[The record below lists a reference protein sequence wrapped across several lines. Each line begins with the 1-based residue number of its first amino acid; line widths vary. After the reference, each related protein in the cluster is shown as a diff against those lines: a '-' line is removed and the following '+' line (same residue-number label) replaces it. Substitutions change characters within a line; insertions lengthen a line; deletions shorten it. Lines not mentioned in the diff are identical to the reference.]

1 MTFDERYHGT
11 DTSFKP
17 GVYDASN
24 QFVTL
29 YQLDEGVSKSAY
41 GALIP
46 SGNGLINTADQDLY
60 KLGAL
65 KPGIYTFNVNSD
77 AWYPYISNIRV
88 KVTSPMQPGGTFST
102 TYENKDI
109 PPANVLPQIEI
120 YNSTGN
126 MVSSSTNGILTLN
139 VYKLDNF
146 FLNNNGIEIL
156 NRFMKNYS
164 NIFFNKY
171 FNFVTWSSF

>member
-146 FLNNNGIEIL
+146 FLNL
-156 NRFMKNYS
+156 RDMAAVDY
-164 NIFFNKY
+164 FF
-171 FNFVTWSSF
+171 